1 MRSWKISS
9 SASSKTLKTSKLCST
24 IQRPGAVSG
33 SALVKIWALSRCS
46 THGWYTIDAPQGPQ
60 AMVYND
66 ARDHA
71 APHTGKL
78 LCSTMLHD
86 GTPWWSTSTHRY
98 TMIVFYNAPQC
109 FTQLWCTMMHW
120 CCTHLIAQTVFF
132 ISTPWCSCSTS
143 PAYGALV
150 LETLSNT
157 SKCPCPLDNVQELS
171 ASIYCMYVQT
181 NTTTATLLIVSFD
194 EDMILQRIFDNVWYT
209 IYM

>member
-1 MRSWKISS
+1 MLHTRM
-9 SASSKTLKTSKLCST
+9 
-24 IQRPGAVSG
+24 VHY
-33 SALVKIWALSRCS
+33 RCS
-46 THGWYTIDAPQGPQ
+46 TE
-60 AMVYND
+60 AMVYCN
-66 ARDHA
+66 ARDHV
-71 APHTGKL
+71 APHTGTL
-78 LCSTMLHD
+78 LCSTMLQLLHD

-109 FTQLWCTMMHW
+109 FTQHWCTMMHW

-181 NTTTATLLIVSFD
+181 NTTTATLFRVSFD
-194 EDMILQRIFDNVWYT
+194 EDMILQRIFDN
-209 IYM
+209 ICSLQSNN